1 MVQLVDRP
9 GSKPCRE
16 PFRSPS
22 GSSECM
28 KEDWQNPEIHSEK
41 IDYTILFA
49 FNVFAKA
56 LFKRDILAHNIAIK
70 RYF

>member
-1 MVQLVDRP
+1 MAQLVDRP

-22 GSSECM
+22 GSSACM

-41 IDYTILFA
+41 VEFTILLA
-49 FNVFAKA
+49 FNVFA
-56 LFKRDILAHNIAIK
+56 NQ
-70 RYF
+70 YFQQIYTYTLQN